1 MVPSTICSKDAP
13 EFTSKD
19 NRQDQLI
26 HRGETVVYEGQSFEV
41 TRVKP
46 LLVIKSGNRVVCGNL
61 YRQIGP
67 ILSKNHC
74 GSKHLA

>member
-1 MVPSTICSKDAP
+1 MVSPTICSKDTL

-19 NRQDQLI
+19 NRQDLLI
-26 HRGETVVYEGQSFEV
+26 HKGETVVYEGQSFEV

-46 LLVIKSGNRVVCGNL
+46 FLVIKSGNRIVCGNL

-67 ILSKNHC
+67 LLSKN
-74 GSKHLA
+74 L

>member
-1 MVPSTICSKDAP
+1 MVPTTICFKDAR

-19 NRQDQLI
+19 NRRDQLI
-26 HRGETVVYEGQSFEV
+26 HKGETVVYEGQSFEV

-46 LLVIKSGNRVVCGNL
+46 FLVIKSGNRVVCGNL

-67 ILSKNHC
+67 TLP
-74 GSKHLA
+74 